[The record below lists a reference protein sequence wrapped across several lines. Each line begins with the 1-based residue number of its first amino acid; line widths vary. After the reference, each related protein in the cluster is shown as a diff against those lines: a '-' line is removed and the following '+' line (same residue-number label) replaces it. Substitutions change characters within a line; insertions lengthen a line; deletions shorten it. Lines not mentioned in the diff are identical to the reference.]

1 MVENLLTAAQAG
13 DRRALGRLLSKLD
26 DGTLDVASLN
36 LQPTAKCIGITGPPG
51 VGKSTLTNSLIT
63 KLLAMG
69 KSVAVLAVD
78 PSSPITGGAL
88 LGDRIRMQAHAINPK
103 VFIRSVASGGH
114 LGGLAKYATAQVD
127 LLRSLDFDY
136 VLIETVGVG
145 QNEVEIAGVA
155 QQVVVVVAPGMG
167 DSIHAAKAGV
177 FEIADIFVMNK
188 SDKDGAQSAVAELR
202 AMLELLPGAKQV
214 PIISVVATVG
224 EGVAELIDVI
234 EAA

>member
-1 MVENLLTAAQAG
+1 MPETLLAAAQTG
-13 DRRALGRLLSKLD
+13 DRRALGRLLSMLD
-26 DGTLDVASLN
+26 AGTLEVSTLN
-36 LQPTAKCIGITGPPG
+36 LRPTAKCIGITGPPG

-69 KSVAVLAVD
+69 KAVAVLAVD
-78 PSSPITGGAL
+78 PSSPISGGAL

-114 LGGLAKYATAQVD
+114 LGGLAKFAAAQID

-167 DSIHAAKAGV
+167 DSIQAAKAGV

-188 SDKDGAQSAVAELR
+188 SDKDGAASAIGELR
-202 AMLELLPGAKQV
+202 AMLELLPGSKQV
-214 PIISVVATVG
+214 PIVSVIATVG
-224 EGVAELIDVI
+224 EGVTELIELI